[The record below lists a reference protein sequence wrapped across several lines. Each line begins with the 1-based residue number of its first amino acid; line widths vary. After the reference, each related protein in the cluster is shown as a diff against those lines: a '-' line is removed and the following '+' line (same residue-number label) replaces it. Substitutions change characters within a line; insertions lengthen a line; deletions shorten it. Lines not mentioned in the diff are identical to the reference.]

1 MIATDLYRPFPAAGG
16 EADMKKLKERIYM
29 QYCRGC
35 KVNVDGKKS
44 RCPLCQGELTGEQ
57 EEEMY
62 PAFAPP
68 RFGNAFIVK
77 LISFIAVAAGIICLV
92 TDFLLNEGL
101 GWSILSAGGIFC
113 AWLTTTVAVTYRK
126 RVLKNIT
133 WQLFLITALSVI
145 WDRFT
150 GWHGWSL
157 DFVLP
162 CACVCATGSILLLA
176 KILKMKTG
184 QYLLYMIIGGVYGLL
199 PLGCIIAGLVNVKA
213 PSVICSGVSAI
224 VIAALLIFRGKSTK
238 AEMERRLHL

>member
-1 MIATDLYRPFPAAGG
+1 
-16 EADMKKLKERIYM
+16 M

-35 KVNVDGKKS
+35 KVSVDGKKS
-44 RCPLCQGELTGEQ
+44 RCPLCQGELTGEP

-68 RFGNAFIVK
+68 RFGSSFIVK
-77 LISFIAVAAGIICLV
+77 LISFIAISAGIICLV
-92 TDFLLNEGL
+92 TDFLLSERL
-101 GWSILSAGGIFC
+101 SWSLISVAGIIC
-113 AWLTTTVAVTYRK
+113 AWITTTVAVTYRK

-133 WQLFLITALSVI
+133 WQLFLITVLSVV

-176 KILKMKTG
+176 KLLKMKTG
-184 QYLLYMIIGGVYGLL
+184 QYLLYMIIGGLYGLL
-199 PLGCIIAGLVNVKA
+199 PFGCIAAGLVNIKY
-213 PSVICSGVSAI
+213 PSVICSGISAI
-224 VIAALLIFRGKSTK
+224 FIAALLIFRGRSTK